1 MEESLFGRLRP
12 THARATQH
20 NRVGDDDDRDEADPR
35 ARALSPLFAIA
46 EISFP
51 FSFFFPPAL
60 NFTFLS
66 RIL

>member
-1 MEESLFGRLRP
+1 MR
-12 THARATQH
+12 ARALTTQH

-51 FSFFFPPAL
+51 FSFFSLRRLISLFRAEL
-60 NFTFLS
+60 YDVL
-66 RIL
+66 